1 MKDKKQ
7 QKKHKHIARIDQ
19 ISKHVHGWYV
29 RVRFNG
35 IIHSKLFSDLTH
47 GGRKQSLTAALSWRD
62 AKEKEVGKPRTDRN
76 IITACRSNTGVVGV
90 RLDKKSNRYV
100 VSWVTT
106 EGKQGKT
113 SVSVLLHGKE
123 KAFQIA
129 CEKRRVKENARLF
142 PKKEGVKQ
150 TC

>member
-1 MKDKKQ
+1 MKEKFTTE
-7 QKKHKHIARIDQ
+7 KHKHIARIDQ
-19 ISKHVHGWYV
+19 INKHVHGWYV

-35 IIHSKLFSDLTH
+35 VTHSKLFSDLTH
-47 GGRKQSLTAALSWRD
+47 GGLKQSLAAAISWRN
-62 AKEKEVGKPRTDRN
+62 AKEKEVGKPRTDHN

-90 RLDKKSNRYV
+90 RLNKKTNRYV
-100 VSWVTT
+100 VSWITN

-113 SVSVLLHGKE
+113 SVSVLKHGKE

-129 CEKRRVKENARLF
+129 CEKRLLKESERLF
-142 PKKEGVKQ
+142 PKKAKGKQ